1 MEKMIH
7 IAAQYLAA
15 AGISFLDKKD
25 DDSHTNLG
33 FNAQK
38 GQLETWPLNGK
49 GCKIALD
56 YTQFAIHLVT
66 DNTIGLTLSLHGKTH
81 GEMLK
86 LMEKLTTALGT
97 TKKYNYNLHYELP
110 YGKIT
115 NDFTFIKPSKEDLD
129 KWLTYRRIAQYA
141 MENIIKA
148 MKLKTTIRVWPHHFD
163 TGGYE
168 TINSSK
174 NIAVGFGMAIPD
186 AVVNDFYLYAAG
198 YRDSEGINTSEFDL
212 LTNGTWMN
220 SGFKGAVLPMK
231 KVDEAKAITFFN
243 ESIDR
248 YKRL

>member
-33 FNAQK
+33 FNAQR
-38 GQLETWPLNGK
+38 GQLETWPLNEK
-49 GCKIALD
+49 GCIISLD

-66 DNTIGLTLSLHGKTH
+66 DNAIGLTLSLHGKTH
-81 GEMLK
+81 GEILQ

-97 TKKYNYNLHYELP
+97 TKKYSYNLHYELP

-115 NDFTFIKPSKEDLD
+115 SDFTFEKPLEQDLD
-129 KWLTYRRIAQYA
+129 KCLSYRRIAQYA
-141 MENIIKA
+141 METVVKN
-148 MKLKTTIRVWPHHFD
+148 MKFNTTIRVWPHHFD
-163 TGGYE
+163 SGGYE

-186 AVVNDFYLYAAG
+186 EIVNDFYLYTAG
-198 YRDSEGINTSEFDL
+198 YRDSEGIDTSKFEQF
-212 LTNGTWMN
+212 TCGTWMN
-220 SGFKGAVLPMK
+220 AGFKGAVLPMK
-231 KVDEAKAITFFN
+231 NVDEATAIAFFN
-243 ESIDR
+243 QSIDR